1 MPQDTTGYPPDFASL
16 LDNYNREL
24 KALMARLEG
33 GTLTPVAWRRS
44 MERLLAKYAS
54 AGRLLGSGL
63 SNLNPRDLVA
73 VAKWLKS
80 SQLPYLNQFGE
91 VIAAAAEYNPA
102 WLPRAEM
109 YGAASYSQYWEGK
122 TDGLALPAMPGQGCQ
137 CLCVTTGESRI
148 ATKRGLVAIQHVK
161 VGDLVLTHLGR
172 WRKVTAT
179 YLRVSTPEHRQAWVT
194 SPWGTKV
201 GCTSDHHFMT
211 LDGWKQVDSLD
222 ESKDVI
228 LNLAYKN
235 LKQVIYNRKQTRPDG
250 GYFHPIVTLA
260 EIMPADTVLYDLE
273 VEEDHSFIIEGLLS
287 HNSNCKC
294 AWEIET
300 LDKEKGN
307 FNGTWVLDGQ
317 AQHCQTCL
325 TRAEQW
331 NPVRIRGG
339 DLQP

>member
-24 KALMARLEG
+24 KALMARLEA

-122 TDGLALPAMPGQGCQ
+122 TDGLALPAMPGQGVT
-137 CLCVTTGESRI
+137 CLSNCRCEWE
-148 ATKRGLVAIQHVK
+148 IQ
-161 VGDLVLTHLGR
+161 
-172 WRKVTAT
+172 W
-179 YLRVSTPEHRQAWVT
+179 
-194 SPWGTKV
+194 
-201 GCTSDHHFMT
+201 
-211 LDGWKQVDSLD
+211 LD
-222 ESKDVI
+222 E
-228 LNLAYKN
+228 
-235 LKQVIYNRKQTRPDG
+235 
-250 GYFHPIVTLA
+250 
-260 EIMPADTVLYDLE
+260 
-273 VEEDHSFIIEGLLS
+273 
-287 HNSNCKC
+287 
-294 AWEIET
+294 
-300 LDKEKGN
+300 EKGDADCYWRL
-307 FNGTWVLDGQ
+307 GSDVER
-317 AQHCQTCL
+317 HCQVCL
-325 TRAEQW
+325 ERSEQW
-331 NPVRIRGG
+331 NPIRIRGG

>member
-73 VAKWLKS
+73 VAKWLKD

-109 YGAASYSQYWEGK
+109 YGASTYSQYWEGK
-122 TDGLALPAMPGQGCQ
+122 TDGLALPAMPAQSCQ
-137 CLCVTTGESRI
+137 C
-148 ATKRGLVAIQHVK
+148 H
-161 VGDLVLTHLGR
+161 
-172 WRKVTAT
+172 
-179 YLRVSTPEHRQAWVT
+179 
-194 SPWGTKV
+194 
-201 GCTSDHHFMT
+201 
-211 LDGWKQVDSLD
+211 
-222 ESKDVI
+222 
-228 LNLAYKN
+228 
-235 LKQVIYNRKQTRPDG
+235 
-250 GYFHPIVTLA
+250 
-260 EIMPADTVLYDLE
+260 
-273 VEEDHSFIIEGLLS
+273 
-287 HNSNCKC
+287 SNCLC
-294 AWEIET
+294 SWEIQWIDE
-300 LDKEKGN
+300 EKGDADCY
-307 FNGTWVLDGQ
+307 WRLDSQ
-317 AQHCQTCL
+317 AKHCQTCL